1 MAEINGFIFYKSF
14 YEAIKKVPKE
24 YQAEIYN
31 AIFEYAFTGTEIE
44 GLSDIAEAMFILIKP
59 NIDSFLKKHNTS
71 VENGKKGGRP
81 PKKQNLEITQE
92 KPKENLNKTQK
103 KPKQNPEKTYDKE
116 KDKEEDIDKD
126 IDKEKEINKEKEKT
140 TAEAVVKKKSNN
152 NSCSEKDI
160 QKVFDFYESNID
172 LLTEYSRDTLL
183 DYAKE
188 LPADLIILAMKKA
201 VEAKVRT
208 MKYIK
213 GILNNWESKGIKT
226 VLQAQEE
233 EQEFKNK
240 TEKKEETREEA
251 IARKTRELEEAM
263 KNDKW

>member
-14 YEAIKKVPKE
+14 YEAIKKVPNE

-31 AIFEYAFTGTEIE
+31 AIFEYVFYGKEPE
-44 GLSDIAEAMFILIKP
+44 ELSNIAEAMYILIKP
-59 NIDSFLKKHNTS
+59 NIDSFLKKHKTS

-81 PKKQNLEITQE
+81 PKNKNPEKTQK
-92 KPKENLNKTQK
+92 KPKGNLNKTQE

-116 KDKEEDIDKD
+116 EEKEEDIEKD
-126 IDKEKEINKEKEKT
+126 RDKEKEINKEKEKT
-140 TAEAVVKKKSNN
+140 TADAVVEKKANSS
-152 NSCSEKDI
+152 SCSEKEL
-160 QKVFDFYESNID
+160 QEVLDFYESNID
-172 LLTEYSRDTLL
+172 LLTEYSRDTLV

-201 VEAKVRT
+201 ADSKVRT

-213 GILNNWESKGIKT
+213 GILNNWIKAGIKT

-233 EQEFKNK
+233 EQEFRNK
-240 TEKKEETREEA
+240 TEPKEETREET

-263 KNDKW
+263 KNANK